1 MRYSFWGAKWRVW
14 SLLFMGDP
22 FFSVPRIRWSTPL
35 RWVRWSTQQTE
46 RGWTSNMG
54 RPTEI
59 VVHFGVPW
67 KADQLTSRSP
77 GVHGPPKTGMIWMKP
92 FFLDIWGVL
101 EFGTH
106 TPRYLKQNFSFE
118 SSTFWRWLS
127 WFRCEIWLCQAGIS
141 ETSGFTLGYPVIPGT
156 SLRKPPGH
164 HGFNLKISL
173 QSTEISKGI
182 GMRSTGQHAWSRRAR
197 GGEGATSW
205 KHLHIRSV
213 VYEMAWVCGKA
224 SHFPW
229 FSSRGRL
236 GSQLYLEINGSV
248 SLGLAHYYD
257 HSLVF
262 QLIRP
267 WKKSP
272 NFPGSNDWPK
282 SIVIHLG
289 YSKIMPRPTKS
300 RTIMIWF

>member
-14 SLLFMGDP
+14 SLLFMGTLFFQCPGSDDP
-22 FFSVPRIRWSTPL
+22 HLWG
-35 RWVRWSTQQTE
+35 
-46 RGWTSNMG
+46 GWDDPPNKQNVDEHRTW
-54 RPTEI
+54 E
-59 VVHFGVPW
+59 
-67 KADQLTSRSP
+67 DQLKLLFILGCHGKRTSWPVEVQEFTDLQDWDDLNEAFFLGHLRGP
-77 GVHGPPKTGMIWMKP
+77 GVWDPYSKISKTELLFRVKHILTLT
-92 FFLDIWGVL
+92 FLISLRNLTLPG
-101 EFGTH
+101 
-106 TPRYLKQNFSFE
+106 
-118 SSTFWRWLS
+118 
-127 WFRCEIWLCQAGIS
+127 GIS

>member
-1 MRYSFWGAKWRVW
+1 MIHTFEVGEMIHPTNRTWMNIEHGKTNGFLFILGCHGKRTSWPVEVQEFTDLQDWDDLNEAFFLGHLRGPGVWDPYSKI
-14 SLLFMGDP
+14 SKTELLFRVKHILTLT
-22 FFSVPRIRWSTPL
+22 FLISL
-35 RWVRWSTQQTE
+35 R
-46 RGWTSNMG
+46 N
-54 RPTEI
+54 
-59 VVHFGVPW
+59 
-67 KADQLTSRSP
+67 LTLP
-77 GVHGPPKTGMIWMKP
+77 G
-92 FFLDIWGVL
+92 
-101 EFGTH
+101 
-106 TPRYLKQNFSFE
+106 
-118 SSTFWRWLS
+118 
-127 WFRCEIWLCQAGIS
+127 GIS

-156 SLRKPPGH
+156 SLRKSPGH

-213 VYEMAWVCGKA
+213 GYEMAWVCGKA
-224 SHFPW
+224 SHFPS

-236 GSQLYLEINGSV
+236 GSHHIPAISGNQWQCVIGFGSLLWSFLSV
-248 SLGLAHYYD
+248 SADSALFL
-257 HSLVF
+257 
-262 QLIRP
+262 
-267 WKKSP
+267 SP

-282 SIVIHLG
+282 WIVIHLRA